1 MKHKIRTWL
10 QLYDRLG
17 KQSLSR
23 TRDQRIIKK
32 RNGKSIPLHLKYNE
46 NGNEWWLEEEDN
58 NEDLG
63 R

>member
-17 KQSLSR
+17 KQSLFR
-23 TRDQRIIKK
+23 TRDQRIILK
-32 RNGKSIPLHLKYNE
+32 RNGKLIPLHLTYNE

>member
-23 TRDQRIIKK
+23 TRDQRIILKS
-32 RNGKSIPLHLKYNE
+32 NGKSSPSHFKYNE

>member
-23 TRDQRIIKK
+23 TRDQRIILI
-32 RNGKSIPLHLKYNE
+32 RHGKSIPLHLTYNE

>member
-23 TRDQRIIKK
+23 TRDQRIILK

>member
-1 MKHKIRTWL
+1 MKHKIRTWF

-17 KQSLSR
+17 KQSLFR
-23 TRDQRIIKK
+23 TRDQRIILK
-32 RNGKSIPLHLKYNE
+32 RNGKSIPLHLTYNK

>member
-23 TRDQRIIKK
+23 TRDQRIILKK
-32 RNGKSIPLHLKYNE
+32 
-46 NGNEWWLEEEDN
+46 EW
-58 NEDLG
+58 
-63 R
+63 